1 VESLGSAGSATGVEI
16 EATSRE
22 QDGYTLFRNVFA
34 EGDGEVSRTTETRNK
49 GALTIT
55 TVESLG
61 SEGSASGVEIE
72 STEREENGF
81 TLFRNVFA
89 DGSGEVS
96 RSVETRNKGSLTITT
111 VESLGSKGNASGL
124 EIESTEREENGYT
137 LFRNVFAVGNGEIS
151 RTTEKRNSG
160 KLTITTVESLGTKID
175 ADGDVELE
183 STERQENGF
192 ILFRSVRATGNGEIL
207 RTVEKR
213 NNNKLTITTVES
225 LGAKVDAEGDVEL
238 ESTERQENGFT
249 LFRSVKATGNG
260 EISRTEDLV
269 GSQKA
274 TIVET
279 IGNTDPTPPN
289 GGFVKAKEE
298 TSEINNVVKKRVTF
312 LLSDIKLSETE
323 DKVGSQLAIVQD
335 WFGITSDPTMP
346 SSSASNPYVIAKVE
360 KSDVGG
366 IETKRYTF
374 LKENVKLS
382 ESEDKVGSQLTK
394 VEEWFKPDEEP
405 DIEDYVIAN
414 VQKSNVGGIPTEKY
428 TFLKENV
435 KLSESEDKVGSQL
448 AKVEEWFKPEEEPEI
463 EDYVIAKVEK
473 SNMGGIPTEKYTF
486 LKENVELSRSEDK
499 VGSQKAILT
508 EVFKPEDDPDEGD
521 HIVAKEET
529 SNVQGIPTK
538 RFTFLLPNTVISR
551 TTDDRKGFEEDQFA
565 LTKEIIQVFKPE
577 EEPDP
582 TISNSVLISK
592 EVRDEEGMPTEVF
605 TFVHG
610 KGEISNTE
618 SNADPALPSAVRERT
633 IVHLGEPENE
643 PEGVVVSK
651 KIEQQDG
658 YEVHTIISLENEIE
672 GVTNEYDDYIEVEV
686 PGEVELIEEEVS
698 SGDVTGTIALVKVQP
713 KRILRKLAKVKV
725 EIIKGRGNIPAIADP
740 AYDLGEISCSV
751 TSTNL
756 QLSIG
761 PGSTVTIGAGTNNIM
776 SDTGYVQDFKVQTSI
791 TNYPGHF
798 LKDELLAEGSIEY
811 ISSSQPVASG
821 NSISRNEDT
830 VTRKTKLVGTGCSE
844 SEKSDSWRE
853 FGEISRSVRPVL
865 VDFDGVEYYE
875 VRTITI
881 DPSGSSQEAS

>member
-1 VESLGSAGSATGVEI
+1 MAISHRTNRLKLVGTPAVEQLQNGRYQLTVNCTTMNSREDWYSANKACIFPDFGSLESAEMSIDGLAPRTGEAYTDMRLVSVQSSTQQEKYIVTLVYQTLGASFVQVKDDTVNYIENGLRRVTRTSIAKAGTDFQKTVGATSITSQIDGETAVTCILASYEVDDTDSYREVTEIYI
-16 EATSRE
+16 EA
-22 QDGYTLFRNVFA
+22 
-34 EGDGEVSRTTETRNK
+34 
-49 GALTIT
+49 
-55 TVESLG
+55 
-61 SEGSASGVEIE
+61 
-72 STEREENGF
+72 
-81 TLFRNVFA
+81 
-89 DGSGEVS
+89 
-96 RSVETRNKGSLTITT
+96 
-111 VESLGSKGNASGL
+111 
-124 EIESTEREENGYT
+124 
-137 LFRNVFAVGNGEIS
+137 
-151 RTTEKRNSG
+151 
-160 KLTITTVESLGTKID
+160 GT
-175 ADGDVELE
+175 
-183 STERQENGF
+183 
-192 ILFRSVRATGNGEIL
+192 
-207 RTVEKR
+207 
-213 NNNKLTITTVES
+213 
-225 LGAKVDAEGDVEL
+225 
-238 ESTERQENGFT
+238 
-249 LFRSVKATGNG
+249 
-260 EISRTEDLV
+260 
-269 GSQKA
+269 
-274 TIVET
+274 
-279 IGNTDPTPPN
+279 
-289 GGFVKAKEE
+289 
-298 TSEINNVVKKRVTF
+298 
-312 LLSDIKLSETE
+312 LSETE
-323 DKVGSQLAIVQD
+323 DKVGSQLAIVKETFASTPATPSGYSVASTQESNVD
-335 WFGITSDPTMP
+335 GIP
-346 SSSASNPYVIAKVE
+346 
-360 KSDVGG
+360 
-366 IETKRYTF
+366 TKRYTF
-374 LKENVKLS
+374 LKENIKLS

-394 VEEWFKPDEEP
+394 VEEWFKPDTEP
-405 DIEDYVIAN
+405 GIEDYVIAN
-414 VQKSNVGGIPTEKY
+414 VQRSNVKGIPTEKY

-448 AKVEEWFKPEEEPEI
+448 AKVEEWFKPETKPEI

-499 VGSQKAILT
+499 VGSQKAIVT
-508 EVFKPEDDPDEGD
+508 EVFKPENDPDEGD
-521 HIVAKEET
+521 HVVAKEET

-577 EEPDP
+577 EDPNP
-582 TISNSVLISK
+582 TISTSVLISK
-592 EVRDEEGMPTEVF
+592 EVSNEEGMPTEVF
-605 TFVHG
+605 TFVNG

-698 SGDVTGTIALVKVQP
+698 SGGVTGTIALVKVQP

-725 EIIKGRGNIPAIADP
+725 EIIKGRGNIPAIEDP

-761 PGSTVTIGAGTNNIM
+761 PGSTVTIGAGTNNII

-881 DPSGSSQEAS
+881 DP

>member
-1 VESLGSAGSATGVEI
+1 MAISHRTNRLKLVGTPAVEQLQNGRYQLTVNCTTMNSREDWYSANKARIFPDFGSLESAEMSIDGLAPRTGEAYTDMRLVSVQSSTQQEKYIVTLVYQTLGASFVQVKDDTVNYIENGLRRVTRTSIAKAGTDFQKTVGATSITSQIDGETAVTCILASYEVDDTDSYREVTEIYI
-16 EATSRE
+16 EA
-22 QDGYTLFRNVFA
+22 
-34 EGDGEVSRTTETRNK
+34 
-49 GALTIT
+49 
-55 TVESLG
+55 
-61 SEGSASGVEIE
+61 
-72 STEREENGF
+72 
-81 TLFRNVFA
+81 
-89 DGSGEVS
+89 
-96 RSVETRNKGSLTITT
+96 
-111 VESLGSKGNASGL
+111 
-124 EIESTEREENGYT
+124 
-137 LFRNVFAVGNGEIS
+137 
-151 RTTEKRNSG
+151 
-160 KLTITTVESLGTKID
+160 GT
-175 ADGDVELE
+175 
-183 STERQENGF
+183 
-192 ILFRSVRATGNGEIL
+192 
-207 RTVEKR
+207 
-213 NNNKLTITTVES
+213 
-225 LGAKVDAEGDVEL
+225 
-238 ESTERQENGFT
+238 
-249 LFRSVKATGNG
+249 
-260 EISRTEDLV
+260 
-269 GSQKA
+269 
-274 TIVET
+274 
-279 IGNTDPTPPN
+279 
-289 GGFVKAKEE
+289 
-298 TSEINNVVKKRVTF
+298 
-312 LLSDIKLSETE
+312 LSETE
-323 DKVGSQLAIVQD
+323 DKVGSQLAIVKETFASTPATPSGYSVASTQESNVD
-335 WFGITSDPTMP
+335 GIP
-346 SSSASNPYVIAKVE
+346 
-360 KSDVGG
+360 
-366 IETKRYTF
+366 TKRYTF
-374 LKENVKLS
+374 LKENIKLS

-394 VEEWFKPDEEP
+394 VEEWFKPDTEP
-405 DIEDYVIAN
+405 GIEDYVIAN
-414 VQKSNVGGIPTEKY
+414 VQRSNVKGIPTEKY

-448 AKVEEWFKPEEEPEI
+448 AKVEEWFKPETKPEI

-508 EVFKPEDDPDEGD
+508 EVFKPENDPDEGD
-521 HIVAKEET
+521 HVVAKEET

-577 EEPDP
+577 EDPNP
-582 TISNSVLISK
+582 TISTSVLISK
-592 EVRDEEGMPTEVF
+592 EVSNEEGMPTEVF
-605 TFVHG
+605 TFVNG

-698 SGDVTGTIALVKVQP
+698 SGGVTGTIALVKVQP

-725 EIIKGRGNIPAIADP
+725 EIIKGRGNIPAIEDP

-761 PGSTVTIGAGTNNIM
+761 PGSTVTIGAGTNNII

-881 DPSGSSQEAS
+881 DPSGSSQ